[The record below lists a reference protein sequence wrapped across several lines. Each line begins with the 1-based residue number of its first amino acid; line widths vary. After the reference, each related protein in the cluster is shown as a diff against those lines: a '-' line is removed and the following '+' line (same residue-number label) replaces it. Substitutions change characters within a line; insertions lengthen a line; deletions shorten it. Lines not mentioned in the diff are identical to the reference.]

1 MLQGKN
7 LIELAQ
13 EIQRQASAK
22 GDFIA
27 TAEAVSLQADGQTL
41 ALAGVG
47 DYPATEITH
56 DQIGNFLNI
65 PIRYYDRLRQSHPA
79 LLAENVNTLLHTT
92 DAKRM
97 VRTLDGTA
105 RAFLSD
111 RYRRLDHGDLAEAVL
126 PIILA
131 QQLQVVSCE
140 ITARKLYLQVVNQR
154 QEAEVRPGDPVQAGF
169 ILTNSEVGHGALQL
183 QPLIFRL
190 VCTNGLVLPEK
201 QGKTQQMG
209 ENSHRNHTP
218 LGGFS
223 PCFLSQL

>member
-1 MLQGKN
+1 M
-7 LIELAQ
+7 
-13 EIQRQASAK
+13 
-22 GDFIA
+22 
-27 TAEAVSLQADGQTL
+27 
-41 ALAGVG
+41 G

-92 DAKRM
+92 DARRM

-126 PIILA
+126 PVILE

-140 ITARKLYLQVVNQR
+140 ITARKLYL
-154 QEAEVRPGDPVQAGF
+154 
-169 ILTNSEVGHGALQL
+169 
-183 QPLIFRL
+183 PLIDSRL
-190 VCTNGLVLPEK
+190 
-201 QGKTQQMG
+201 
-209 ENSHRNHTP
+209 HRELLRYKHRY
-218 LGGFS
+218 FDY
-223 PCFLSQL
+223 